1 MYGKNTV
8 NELSEKKS
16 CTLNTPKNSFKEYT
30 AGFGD
35 NNLTDQYP

>member
-16 CTLNTPKNSFKEYT
+16 CTLNTPKNSFLEFPSW
-30 AGFGD
+30 FGD
-35 NNLTDQYP
+35 KNLTDQYP